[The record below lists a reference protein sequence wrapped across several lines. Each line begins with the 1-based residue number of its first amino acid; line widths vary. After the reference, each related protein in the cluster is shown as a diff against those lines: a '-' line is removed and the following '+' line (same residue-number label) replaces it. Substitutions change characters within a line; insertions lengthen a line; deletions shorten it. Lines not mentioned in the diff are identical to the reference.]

1 MIEILEWAGCLTG
14 LCGAALLALNNRYS
28 GWGFVLFLVSNIAW
42 IVFGLSTHAT
52 GMVVMQIGFTATSLI
67 GVWKWLIVGG
77 WPSRATVSEDNP

>member
-14 LCGAALLALNNRYS
+14 LCGAALLALNNGYS

-42 IVFGLSTHAT
+42 IFFGLLSHAT
-52 GMVVMQIGFTATSLI
+52 GMVVMQTGFTVTSLI

-77 WPSRATVSEDNP
+77 GQSQ